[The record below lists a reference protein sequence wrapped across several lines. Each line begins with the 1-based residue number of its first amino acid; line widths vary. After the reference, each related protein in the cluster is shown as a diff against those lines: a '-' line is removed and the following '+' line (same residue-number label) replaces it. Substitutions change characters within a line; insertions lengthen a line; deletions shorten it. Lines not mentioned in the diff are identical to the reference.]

1 MYKELII
8 IITII
13 IAIIALDLITN
24 NFTEATV
31 TIFEQDLKQLR
42 ISLENEDE
50 LKTVNEIN
58 TIKEKWK
65 VKYDKLA
72 FYIEHDELEK
82 VGTEFTKLS
91 SYIDTK
97 EYEEAIIELDTVD
110 FILKHI
116 KDKEKFSIQSV
127 F

>member
-24 NFTEATV
+24 DFTEATV

-97 EYEEAIIELDTVD
+97 EYEEAISELDTVD

>member
-97 EYEEAIIELDTVD
+97 EYEEAISELDTVD

>member
-65 VKYDKLA
+65 VKYDKLD

-97 EYEEAIIELDTVD
+97 EYEEAISELDTVD

>member
-50 LKTVNEIN
+50 LKNVNEIN

-97 EYEEAIIELDTVD
+97 EYEEAISELDTVD

>member
-42 ISLENEDE
+42 ISL
-50 LKTVNEIN
+50 
-58 TIKEKWK
+58 
-65 VKYDKLA
+65 
-72 FYIEHDELEK
+72 
-82 VGTEFTKLS
+82 
-91 SYIDTK
+91 
-97 EYEEAIIELDTVD
+97 
-110 FILKHI
+110 
-116 KDKEKFSIQSV
+116 
-127 F
+127 

>member
-42 ISLENEDE
+42 ISLKNEDE

-97 EYEEAIIELDTVD
+97 EYEEAISELDTVD

>member
-97 EYEEAIIELDTVD
+97 EYEAISELDTVD

>member
-58 TIKEKWK
+58 IIKEKWK

-97 EYEEAIIELDTVD
+97 EYEEAISELDTVD

>member
-65 VKYDKLA
+65 IKYDKLA

-97 EYEEAIIELDTVD
+97 EYEEAISELDTVD

>member
-24 NFTEATV
+24 NFTEDTV

-116 KDKEKFSIQSV
+116 KDKEKFCIQSV